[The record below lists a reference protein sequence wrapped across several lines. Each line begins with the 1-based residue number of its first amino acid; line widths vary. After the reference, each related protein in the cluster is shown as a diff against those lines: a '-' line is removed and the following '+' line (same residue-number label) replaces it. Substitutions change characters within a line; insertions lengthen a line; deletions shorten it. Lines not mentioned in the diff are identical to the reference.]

1 MSSATPDY
9 QALYEKALLEKEAA
23 LVKAETAQQKQQQ
36 AEAMIGELTQK
47 LTLSLFEIDRLR
59 RKLFGTSSD
68 NRTKYI
74 DPNQIALFD
83 LQMSE
88 QERQTSEEQ
97 TNKEVA
103 QAKQDIEKTQK
114 PALKKREKIPGWS
127 CLLTFPVK
135 K

>member
-1 MSSATPDY
+1 
-9 QALYEKALLEKEAA
+9 
-23 LVKAETAQQKQQQ
+23 
-36 AEAMIGELTQK
+36 MIGELTQK

-114 PALKKREKIPGWS
+114 PALKKREKNTRMELPADLPRQEVVIHPSHDLTDYIKMDLPIRSCILGPGK
-127 CLLTFPVK
+127 T
-135 K
+135 